1 MSESP
6 WTAVEP
12 QPGDFDGDLNTIDS
26 RYAKSHRADPDA
38 RVRIV
43 VSIGGEDAK
52 RLQRVSAARGE
63 SPSELIAELLRDV
76 DPSAV

>member
-6 WTAVEP
+6 WTGLEP

-26 RYAKSHRADPDA
+26 RYVKSHRADPNA

-43 VSIGGEDAK
+43 VSIEGEDAK

-76 DPSAV
+76 DPSTV